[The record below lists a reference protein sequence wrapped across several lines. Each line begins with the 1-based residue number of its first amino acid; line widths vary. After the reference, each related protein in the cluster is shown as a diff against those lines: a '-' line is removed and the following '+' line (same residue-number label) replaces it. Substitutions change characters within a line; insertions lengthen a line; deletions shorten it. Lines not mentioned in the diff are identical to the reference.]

1 MEARN
6 EKLRDGLR
14 KLYYAEIITV
24 VSVLCTILAL
34 IPVLGLLFLIGILF
48 ALVAAL
54 VLDIMGLVQLRDL
67 HDNYTA
73 ALFLAILNGI
83 LSFFNESTVV
93 DVITT
98 VLGLIM
104 MWLLIKT
111 TNQFLSEI
119 GREDV
124 IRLGRNALLCN
135 VILAVMSIVCLLI
148 TTFALGLAAF
158 LAVIALI
165 ISLLGLVF
173 YIPYLKQASQA
184 F

>member
-6 EKLRDGLR
+6 EKLRNGLR
-14 KLYYAEIITV
+14 KLYHAEVIMV

-48 ALVAAL
+48 ALAAAL

-148 TTFALGLAAF
+148 STFALGLAVV

-165 ISLLGLVF
+165 ITLLGLVF

>member
-6 EKLRDGLR
+6 EKLRNGLR
-14 KLYYAEIITV
+14 KLYYAEVIMV

-48 ALVAAL
+48 ALAAAL

-83 LSFFNESTVV
+83 LSFFNKSTVV

>member
-6 EKLRDGLR
+6 EKLRNGLR
-14 KLYYAEIITV
+14 KLYYAEVIMV

-48 ALVAAL
+48 ALAAAL

-148 TTFALGLAAF
+148 STFALGLAAF

-165 ISLLGLVF
+165 ITLLGLVF

>member
-6 EKLRDGLR
+6 EKLRNGLR
-14 KLYYAEIITV
+14 KLYYAEVIAV

-34 IPVLGLLFLIGILF
+34 IPVLGLLFLIGIMF
-48 ALVAAL
+48 ALTAAL
-54 VLDIMGLVQLRDL
+54 VLDILGLVQLRDL

>member
-6 EKLRDGLR
+6 EKLRNGLR
-14 KLYYAEIITV
+14 KLYYAEVIMV

-148 TTFALGLAAF
+148 STFALGLAVV
-158 LAVIALI
+158 LALIALI
-165 ISLLGLVF
+165 ITLLGLVF